1 MSRIRDWLHRRVEKR
16 ITRQRWNKR
25 PVSPPKSKF
34 LPAQPPST
42 GKIDDYLVSH
52 FSSSTF
58 FKRLPPEIRRKIYVH
73 AFGRRTYHMDFRYS
87 GPDCRGTDPKFH
99 AGIDFVA
106 NMSHDPET
114 SESQEWRWWGSV
126 CHRSPNQPWFYD
138 SCRSGRG
145 VCCTMPGVP
154 AICRVG
160 AMGWLLTCRQA
171 HAETIDLLY
180 SNIFYVESTVLLRF
194 FPQLVPAPRLSR
206 VTGLLLDL
214 TLELFDDRLVGTAR
228 DRIEGWPAFD
238 QITSVLGSGTFGELR
253 ELSISIYDYTPKSD
267 PLSSKELATLERLLN
282 NFDWLLP
289 RIGSDFQKLEIS
301 ITAPLYTSARQITA
315 RDDGSAHDT
324 SETASSTRFW
334 RPVLPP
340 RHIEIPEVTSRG
352 FGYWISRGKEE
363 PHWFH
368 QTNCFGS

>member
-1 MSRIRDWLHRRVEKR
+1 MSRIRDWLRRRVEGKN
-16 ITRQRWNKR
+16 TRRQWNKR
-25 PVSPPKSKF
+25 PVSPPKSYR
-34 LPAQPPST
+34 LPAQPLST
-42 GKIDDYLVSH
+42 AAVSH
-52 FSSSTF
+52 SSPSSF
-58 FKRLPPEIRRKIYVH
+58 FTRLPPEIRRKIYVH
-73 AFGRRTYHMDFRYS
+73 AFGGRTYHMDFRYT

-106 NMSHDPET
+106 NMTDDPKT
-114 SESQEWRWWGSV
+114 SEPQEWRWWGSV

-138 SCRSGRG
+138 SCRSGRAI
-145 VCCTMPGVP
+145 CCTMSGVP
-154 AICRVG
+154 TICRVG
-160 AMGWLLTCRQA
+160 AMGWLLACQQA
-171 HAETIDLLY
+171 YVETIDLLY
-180 SNIFYVESTVLLRF
+180 SNIFHVESTVLLRF

-238 QITSVLGSGTFGELR
+238 QITSVLGSGMLGDLQ

-267 PLSSKELATLERLLN
+267 PLASKELATLERLLK

-289 RIGSDFQKLEIS
+289 RIGPHFQRLEIS
-301 ITAPLYTSARQITA
+301 ITAPLYTSAKHLTA
-315 RDDGSAHDT
+315 QDDGSAHYT
-324 SETASSTRFW
+324 SDNASSFRFW
-334 RPVLPP
+334 RPVLSPSGVETP
-340 RHIEIPEVTSRG
+340 GVQSQG

-363 PHWFH
+363 PHWFQ